1 MRVYTLEDLKE
12 IDLNYYNRII
22 ESQRFNKEVKNIVRH
37 PVVKK
42 FEDFTKENQTLL
54 LKMKKEIFDN
64 NDIFVFGSQIS
75 GKYITKEEVKKYHK
89 YPQAKE
95 SDWDIK
101 SLYKP
106 DREKL
111 KLFETENNVKI
122 DFQLGNSIIKI

>member
-1 MRVYTLEDLKE
+1 MRISLADYIKDPEVAKRFEYN
-12 IDLNYYNRII
+12 LNIKSKVRHKVI
-22 ESQRFNKEVKNIVRH
+22 ES
-37 PVVKK
+37 
-42 FEDFTKENQTLL
+42 FEDFDDKSKEYLL
-54 LKMKKEIFDN
+54 SLKNEVFEGN
-64 NDIFVFGSQIS
+64 NIYVFGSRVNGTYLS
-75 GKYITKEEVKKYHK
+75 DDEYEKYSKEYTNVKK
-89 YPQAKE
+89 